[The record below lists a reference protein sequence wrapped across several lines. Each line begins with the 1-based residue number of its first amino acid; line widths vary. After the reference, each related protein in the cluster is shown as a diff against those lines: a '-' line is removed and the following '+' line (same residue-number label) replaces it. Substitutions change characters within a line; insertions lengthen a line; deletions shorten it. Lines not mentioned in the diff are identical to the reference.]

1 MRILSYIFLLLLMLF
16 GITFATL
23 NASPV
28 MFNYY
33 FNSKQISLA
42 LLLVAA
48 LGVGILLGFIFT
60 LFTLIKLK
68 KDNYQLKSRLKVSE
82 KELENLRSLPIKG
95 E

>member
-1 MRILSYIFLLLLMLF
+1 MRIFSYIFLLVLMLF
-16 GITFATL
+16 GITFAAL

-28 MFNYY
+28 VFNYY

-48 LGVGILLGFIFT
+48 LGFGILLGFIFM

-68 KDNYQLKSRLKVSE
+68 KDNYQLKSRLKVVE

>member
-1 MRILSYIFLLLLMLF
+1 MLF
-16 GITFATL
+16 GITFAAL
-23 NASPV
+23 NANSV
-28 MFNYY
+28 VFNYY

-42 LLLVAA
+42 LLLVGA
-48 LGVGILLGFIFT
+48 LGIGIFLGFIFM

-68 KDNYQLKSRLKVSE
+68 KDKYKIKSQLKIVE

>member
-1 MRILSYIFLLLLMLF
+1 MLF

-23 NASPV
+23 NANPV
-28 MFNYY
+28 VFNYY

-48 LGVGILLGFIFT
+48 LGIGILLGFIFM

-68 KDNYQLKSRLKVSE
+68 KDNYQLKSRLKVVE

>member
-1 MRILSYIFLLLLMLF
+1 MRIISYVFLLILMLF

-23 NASPV
+23 NANPV
-28 MFNYY
+28 VFNYY

-48 LGVGILLGFIFT
+48 LGIGILLGFIFM

-68 KDNYQLKSRLKVSE
+68 KDNYQLKSRLKVVE